1 MNLFLLFL
9 NYQFVL
15 KKIMITKLYILISLI
30 FSISLISYGQSN
42 KNFESYGESFDI
54 AGINNYKVEK
64 ESLLNNPQD
73 DTKLEGR
80 ILSTCPMKGCWMK
93 MSVEQDTILVRF
105 KDYGFFVPKSGAEG
119 KSAIINGKLS
129 VDTLSVAQL
138 RHYAEDA
145 GKSKEEV
152 SKIVKPEITI
162 SFLADGVVIDK

>member
-1 MNLFLLFL
+1 M
-9 NYQFVL
+9 
-15 KKIMITKLYILISLI
+15 KTKLYILTSLL
-30 FSISLISYGQSN
+30 FSISRLLNGQSN
-42 KNFESYGESFDI
+42 KNFDTYGQSFDT

-129 VDTLSVAQL
+129 VDTLSIAQL

>member
-1 MNLFLLFL
+1 M
-9 NYQFVL
+9 
-15 KKIMITKLYILISLI
+15 KTKLYILTSLL
-30 FSISLISYGQSN
+30 FSTSLLLNGQSNGNFDTYGQS
-42 KNFESYGESFDI
+42 FDT
-54 AGINNYKVEK
+54 AVINNYKAEK

-73 DTKLEGR
+73 DTKLEGQ

-93 MSVEQDTILVRF
+93 ISVERDTILVRF
-105 KDYGFFVPKSGAEG
+105 KDYGFFVPKSGAED

-145 GKSKEEV
+145 GKSKDEV

>member
-1 MNLFLLFL
+1 M
-9 NYQFVL
+9 
-15 KKIMITKLYILISLI
+15 KTKLYILTSLL
-30 FSISLISYGQSN
+30 FSISLLLNGQSN
-42 KNFESYGESFDI
+42 KNFDTYGQSFDI

-73 DTKLEGR
+73 DTKLEGQ

-93 MSVEQDTILVRF
+93 MSVERDTILVRF

-145 GKSKEEV
+145 GKSKNEV

>member
-1 MNLFLLFL
+1 M
-9 NYQFVL
+9 
-15 KKIMITKLYILISLI
+15 KTKLYILTSLL
-30 FSISLISYGQSN
+30 FSISLLLNGQSN
-42 KNFESYGESFDI
+42 KNFDTYGQSFDI

-73 DTKLEGR
+73 DTKLEGQ

-145 GKSKEEV
+145 GKSNEEV
-152 SKIVKPEITI
+152 SKIINPEITI

>member
-1 MNLFLLFL
+1 M
-9 NYQFVL
+9 
-15 KKIMITKLYILISLI
+15 KTKLYILTSLL
-30 FSISLISYGQSN
+30 FSISLLLNGQSN
-42 KNFESYGESFDI
+42 KNFDTYGQSFDI

-73 DTKLEGR
+73 DTKLEGQ

-93 MSVEQDTILVRF
+93 MSVVLDTILVRF

>member
-1 MNLFLLFL
+1 M
-9 NYQFVL
+9 
-15 KKIMITKLYILISLI
+15 KTKLYILTSLL
-30 FSISLISYGQSN
+30 FSISLLLNGQAN
-42 KNFESYGESFDI
+42 KNFDTYGQSFDI

-64 ESLLNNPQD
+64 ESLLNNPQH
-73 DTKLEGR
+73 DTKLEGQ

-93 MSVEQDTILVRF
+93 MSVERDTILVRF
-105 KDYGFFVPKSGAEG
+105 KDYGFFVPKTGAEG

-145 GKSKEEV
+145 GKSKDEV
-152 SKIVKPEITI
+152 SKIIKPEITI

>member
-1 MNLFLLFL
+1 M
-9 NYQFVL
+9 
-15 KKIMITKLYILISLI
+15 KTKLYILTSLL
-30 FSISLISYGQSN
+30 FSISLLLNGQSN
-42 KNFESYGESFDI
+42 KNFDTYGQSFDI
-54 AGINNYKVEK
+54 AGINNYEVEK

-73 DTKLEGR
+73 DTKLEGQ

-93 MSVEQDTILVRF
+93 ISVERDTILVRF

-145 GKSKEEV
+145 GKSKDEV